1 MRNQF
6 RGGATAAAIAGLFAV
21 ALAGDHSA
29 RAADHRETPTTIAD
43 NVADIADVYTWH
55 QGGRFVAVVTVDG
68 IRPPAVGQTGR
79 YDEDVV
85 YRISIGRDNFP
96 TTYQAAVNVVVRI
109 TRNGSGGWK
118 VTADNVPGAG
128 GSISGDVETVISK
141 GSANL
146 FVGLRDD
153 PFFFDLEGFRN
164 TLMTGTLMF
173 DNTRD
178 TFAGMNATAIVIETD
193 LDAARNGSDKLYV
206 WATTSRKDG

>member
-1 MRNQF
+1 MRNLY
-6 RGGATAAAIAGLFAV
+6 GGATAAAMAALFAV
-21 ALAGDHSA
+21 ALAGDELA

-55 QGGRFVAVVTVDG
+55 QGGRFISVVTVDG
-68 IRPPAVGQTGR
+68 IRMPTLGQAGR

-85 YRISIGRDNFP
+85 YHVNIGRNDFL
-96 TTYQAAVNVVVRI
+96 TTYQAAVDIVVRV
-109 TRNGSGGWK
+109 TRDGSGGWR

-128 GSISGDVETVISK
+128 GTMSGAVETVINR

-164 TLMTGTLMF
+164 TLSTGTLMF

-193 LDAARNGSDKLYV
+193 LNAARGGSNKLYV